1 VLVHHQTD
9 GDFGSPNFFADDI
22 GWRRARQ
29 SENGWGSVSGS
40 CSVPGTSSGPDHW
53 MTSKDDT
60 ACQSKSA
67 IATLYGEEI
76 DFQAKQLPAHAKEA
90 VAAPLCGEPLPPQ
103 PSSEAQTPMSGNQ
116 MT

>member
-1 VLVHHQTD
+1 
-9 GDFGSPNFFADDI
+9 
-22 GWRRARQ
+22 
-29 SENGWGSVSGS
+29 
-40 CSVPGTSSGPDHW
+40 

-67 IATLYGEEI
+67 IATLYGEAI
-76 DFQAKQLPAHAKEA
+76 DFRAEQLPAHAKEA

-103 PSSEAQTPMSGNQ
+103 PSSEAKTPMNGNQ